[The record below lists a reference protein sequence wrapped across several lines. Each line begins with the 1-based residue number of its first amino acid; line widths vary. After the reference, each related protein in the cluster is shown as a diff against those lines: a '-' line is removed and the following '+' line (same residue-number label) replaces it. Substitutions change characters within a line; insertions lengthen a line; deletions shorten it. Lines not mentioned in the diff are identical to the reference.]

1 MNVGYFKHKTVK
13 DQNGVEQKFIGGMIN
28 IPFMRPI
35 ECSLIITP
43 PEELAGNQKAP
54 IYKIALYKPKGWEV
68 SRQIIGGIWSAVSKD
83 GKVNYFKGH
92 IETPLVAG
100 GRVYIALF
108 EPKEDNGL
116 MFEVTW
122 SAPKSNTSA
131 YVPTASNEDAS
142 YYADDD
148 AIPY

>member
-13 DQNGVEQKFIGGMIN
+13 DQNGAEQKFIGGMIN
-28 IPFMRPI
+28 IQFMGAVK
-35 ECSLIITP
+35 CSLVVTS
-43 PEELAGNQKAP
+43 EEEVAGNQKAP
-54 IYKIALYKPKGWEV
+54 IYKIAQYKPKGWEG
-68 SRQIIGGIWSAVSKD
+68 SRQFIGGIWSAVSKD

-116 MFEVTW
+116 LFEVTW

-131 YVPTASNEDAS
+131 YVPTASSEDAS

-148 AIPY
+148 AMPY